1 MFSIKKLLLLVAVSF
16 VASSCAT
23 QKETQASQVRLK
35 LSVKHPPVHEQVL
48 VNHKI
53 QAFVDNDG
61 NQYVTYWKVAD
72 TEEAMDAF
80 SEVKKQCIERFKR
93 APHLD
98 LVTPISELQENDLK
112 PKNFITVV
120 SCMKHY
126 GYQMAKSE
134 AFYPESFTFN
144 ISKSHTKRGEFMPV
158 GVTYILNNKGKVY
171 ADVMG
176 DLMECSKSASKEG
189 APEIRYYD
197 NWVYTS
203 IENYAESMTTCLAS
217 LNYAV
222 EERVPKKDESK

>member
-1 MFSIKKLLLLVAVSF
+1 MYPIKKLLLLAAVSYL
-16 VASSCAT
+16 ASSCAS

-35 LSVKHPPVHEQVL
+35 LSVNHPPVHEQVL

-61 NQYVTYWKVAD
+61 NQYVTYWKVED
-72 TEEAMDAF
+72 NEEAMNAF
-80 SEVKKQCIERFKR
+80 SEVKKQCAERFKR

-98 LVTPISELQENDLK
+98 LVTPISELQESDLK
-112 PKNFITVV
+112 PKNFITIV

-126 GYQMAKSE
+126 RYQMEKSE

-158 GVTYILNNKGKVY
+158 GVSYILKYKGKVY
-171 ADVMG
+171 ADVVG
-176 DLMECSKSASKEG
+176 DLRGCSENASKYG

-203 IENYAESMTTCLAS
+203 IEKYAESMTTCLAA
-217 LNYAV
+217 LDYTV
-222 EERVPKKDESK
+222 EERFPQKDES